1 MAWKDIQN
9 SSMDLEA
16 VPPMRSESLPILQQ
30 ETLEQQQVGVAS
42 GLDPWTDSYTKI
54 KDAIIRNEQVEV
66 AAEDQWRIPYLKKLL
81 VLMQDLK
88 AMAMDEAQEELKE
101 LIDSLVL

>member
-1 MAWKDIQN
+1 M
-9 SSMDLEA
+9 
-16 VPPMRSESLPILQQ
+16 
-30 ETLEQQQVGVAS
+30 
-42 GLDPWTDSYTKI
+42 
-54 KDAIIRNEQVEV
+54 EV

-81 VLMQDLK
+81 VLMQDFK